1 MKASPG
7 SYQRMQPADASAW
20 SEERRAL
27 AGDRPTWDSLVAR
40 HSRAVELSLLAHG
53 ERLSDAKELT
63 QAAWAHVYECVAQG
77 RFSRLELPG
86 LVIHQA
92 GLLAKEQ
99 HRSAARAVPA
109 VSEERPPTPED
120 VVGSRRAI
128 ARVQAELA
136 RAPATAQRVFALLH
150 GQPPMTP
157 AEAAQELG
165 LSVQRVRQVLCEVR
179 ARLRVALEEK
189 TP

>member
-1 MKASPG
+1 MP
-7 SYQRMQPADASAW
+7 PADGSAW

-27 AGDRPTWDSLVAR
+27 AGDRPTWESLVAR
-40 HSRAVELSLLAHG
+40 HSRAVELALLARG
-53 ERLSDAKELT
+53 ERLADAKELT
-63 QAAWAHVYECVAQG
+63 QAAWAHVYECVTRG

-86 LVIHQA
+86 LVIHHA
-92 GLLAKEQ
+92 SLLSREQ
-99 HRSAARAVPA
+99 RRASGRATPVG
-109 VSEERPPTPED
+109 SDEGPPTPED

-150 GQPPMTP
+150 GQPPMTA

-179 ARLRVALEEK
+179 ARLRAVLEEK